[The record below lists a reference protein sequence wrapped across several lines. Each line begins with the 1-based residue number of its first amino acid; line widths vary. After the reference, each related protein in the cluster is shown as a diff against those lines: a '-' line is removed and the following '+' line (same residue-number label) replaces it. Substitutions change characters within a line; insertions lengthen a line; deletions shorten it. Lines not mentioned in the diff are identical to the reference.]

1 MNGQSIG
8 REHYEAILALQQ
20 EHYPEAFRTPAE
32 RLQDRLGFIED
43 TPPFLS
49 WALWDEQQLTA
60 YMFAFHAYSCLSSQG
75 RELVVSVDD
84 LIIEP
89 GRPMDLFRLL
99 SLLKESM
106 AEADL
111 EQTPV
116 EATCRRGA
124 YQILHKHPR
133 AVERLGYELVAENV
147 FWVPELDE
155 ELTWM
160 RFHPIGAASID
171 IQDRSNWSEEL
182 REEVLA
188 RRQGTQSGSF

>member
-1 MNGQSIG
+1 MTGERVG
-8 REHYEAILALQQ
+8 REHFEAILQLQQ
-20 EHYPEAFRTPAE
+20 EHYPEAFRTPVE
-32 RLQDRLGFIED
+32 RLHDRLGFIED
-43 TPPFLS
+43 TPPFFS
-49 WALWDEQQLTA
+49 WALTEDTQLTA
-60 YMFAFHAYSCLSSQG
+60 YMFAFHAYTSLSSQG

-99 SLLKESM
+99 ALLKDSM
-106 AEADL
+106 SEAELDGL
-111 EQTPV
+111 PV

-124 YQILHKHPR
+124 YQILSKHPR

-171 IQDRSNWSEEL
+171 IQDRNSWSEEL

-188 RRQGTQSGSF
+188 RRRKVT